1 MLTSGMKCI
10 PQTLVEG
17 ATMTVIKLKTDGEL
31 REQAVEK
38 HESQIEMLV
47 PFEEEKD
54 RANEASRRAL
64 WDAMRAEEEDSAEAE
79 RRLAE
84 LERIA
89 GEAEEV
95 YTQACRRSRDLVDE
109 TVITCIE
116 VVVELIHDNIDTLDG
131 MNINSKTAFLAINWA
146 LPENIYVETNGSR
159 CDPILYVCGSE
170 VSQSVGIG
178 LQPGN
183 IHTHIMCCNKDGH
196 FIDRDRF
203 LGDYVDGVYRFESK

>member
-1 MLTSGMKCI
+1 MSISGMKCI
-10 PQTLVEG
+10 LQTLVEG
-17 ATMTVIKLKTDGEL
+17 ATMTVIKLQTDGERYRQL
-31 REQAVEK
+31 VEK
-38 HESQIEMLV
+38 HERQMEALV

-54 RANEASRRAL
+54 KANEASRRAL

-79 RRLAE
+79 RRLPE

-89 GEAEEV
+89 SEAEEV

-131 MNINSKTAFLAINWA
+131 MNINSKAAFLAINLA
-146 LPENIYVETNGSR
+146 LPEKIYVETNGSK
-159 CDPILYVCGSE
+159 CDPILYVRGCE
-170 VSQSVGIG
+170 VSQSIGIG
-178 LQPGN
+178 LQPSN

-196 FIDRDRF
+196 FVDRNRF
-203 LGDYVDGVYRFESK
+203 LGDYVNGVYRFESK